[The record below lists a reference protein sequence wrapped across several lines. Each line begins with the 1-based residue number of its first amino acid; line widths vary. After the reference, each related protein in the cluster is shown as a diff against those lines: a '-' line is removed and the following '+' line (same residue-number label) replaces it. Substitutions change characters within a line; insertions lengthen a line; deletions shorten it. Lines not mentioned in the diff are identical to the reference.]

1 MATRASIQSPWLK
14 ASQARAYLQ
23 IDNAMLTQ
31 LLNTGTIPSVR
42 RGNTRFVHTADLDA
56 WMRSLPSGAS
66 PVSKALQS
74 S

>member
-23 IDNAMLTQ
+23 IDNAALTQ
-31 LLNTGTIPSVR
+31 LLNTGAIPSVR

-56 WMRSLPSGAS
+56 WMRSLPSGACQAAR
-66 PVSKALQS
+66 ALQS